1 VTARR
6 RLICD
11 VQRRGS
17 ANAILCRKAID
28 LASGRGKCIFDR
40 RLGVLMPSIIK
51 WCMADHDAFVRRN
64 CQPDVD
70 LEAGAVAMLVT
81 RGDHL
86 YAAAC
91 NALIVCFQPLY
102 FTQYLGAGKFRR
114 FGTFESDL
122 WGYLHKNLSSSVSV
136 DAGKTCRYVSNKLHL
151 KGSKVAVPTHGSL
164 NSCVKCGR
172 SFDKTL
178 LARTIWWSRT
188 DAWHRALP

>member
-1 VTARR
+1 
-6 RLICD
+6 
-11 VQRRGS
+11 
-17 ANAILCRKAID
+17 
-28 LASGRGKCIFDR
+28 
-40 RLGVLMPSIIK
+40 MPSIIK

-86 YAAAC
+86 YAAAR

-122 WGYLHKNLSSSVSV
+122 WGYLHENLSSSVSV
-136 DAGKTCRYVSNKLHL
+136 DARTTRRLYPEQTPSQGI
-151 KGSKVAVPTHGSL
+151 
-164 NSCVKCGR
+164 R
-172 SFDKTL
+172 SRC
-178 LARTIWWSRT
+178 ANPRIVE
-188 DAWHRALP
+188 